1 MTNKLVEQLSLSTD
15 SKIVLVVIDGLSGIP
30 DESGRTELEAANIPN
45 LDALARD
52 SICGVTDPIAPGITP
67 GSGPAHLSL
76 FGYNPLEYKIGR
88 GLLEALGI
96 DFPLESGDLAVRG
109 NLATIDKNGLLSDR
123 RAGRISTEENI
134 KVCKL
139 LEGIEID
146 GIKVFVKPVKEHR
159 VAIIFRGGP
168 LEDAISETDPQ
179 MEGLAPLSATPL
191 EFTPEELKDTRRNLT
206 VRSFT
211 AGIVNKFIEE
221 VKKRLA
227 NSHPANMI
235 LLRGFAN
242 SQRLPSF
249 HERYKLRAAAIVG
262 YPMYRGLARLAGME
276 ILPVGGKL
284 SDEFE
289 CLRQNLDKYD
299 FFYLHVKYTDSAGE
313 DGNFEKKVA
322 VLEDVDAYIPGLLEL
337 KPDVLIVTGDHS
349 TPAVLKGHSWHPVP
363 ILIHGKYTGKDAV
376 VQFSEKECAKGGIGR
391 IPAMQV
397 MSLAMANALKLTK
410 YGA

>member
-1 MTNKLVEQLSLSTD
+1 LMTNKLVEQLSIVTD

-30 DESGRTELEAANIPN
+30 NESGRTELETANIPN

-52 SICGVTDPIAPGITP
+52 STCGVTDPIAPGITP

-96 DFPLESGDLAVRG
+96 DFPLEYGDLAVRG
-109 NLATIDKNGLLSDR
+109 NLATMDKNGRITDR
-123 RAGRISTEENI
+123 RAGRISTEATI
-134 KVCKL
+134 QVCKL
-139 LEGIEID
+139 LEGIEIN
-146 GIKVFVKPVKEHR
+146 GVKVFIKPVKEHR
-159 VAIIFRGGP
+159 VAIIFRGNG
-168 LEDAISETDPQ
+168 LDDALSETDPQ
-179 MEGLAPLSATPL
+179 REGLAPLPVKPL
-191 EFTPEELKDTRRNLT
+191 GPLAA
-206 VRSFT
+206 ST
-211 AGIVNKFIEE
+211 AGIVTKFIEE

-227 NSHPANMI
+227 SSHPANMI
-235 LLRGFAN
+235 LLRGFAK
-242 SQRLPSF
+242 QQKLPSF
-249 HERYKLRAAAIVG
+249 HERYKLRAAAIAS

-276 ILPVGGKL
+276 ILPVGERL

-289 CLRQNLDKYD
+289 CLRQNFDKYD

-322 VLEDVDAYIPGLLEL
+322 VLEDVDAYIHGLLEL
-337 KPDVLIVTGDHS
+337 NPNVLIVTGDHS

-363 ILIHGKYTGKDAV
+363 ILIHGKYTGKDDV